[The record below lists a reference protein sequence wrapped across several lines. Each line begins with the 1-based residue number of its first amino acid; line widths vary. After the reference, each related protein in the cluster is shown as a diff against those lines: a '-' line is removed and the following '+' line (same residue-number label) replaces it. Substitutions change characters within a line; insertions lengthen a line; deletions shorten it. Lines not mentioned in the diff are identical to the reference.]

1 MKKNFHLFVVSLL
14 AIASWHCHLTST
26 SGEKSSHLSARI
38 LDVKNQVVLE
48 LFTSQGCSSCPPAD
62 KFLGNYINNDHV
74 IPLSFHVD
82 YWDRLGWKDPF
93 SSHDFSER
101 QFKYASALHSDYYT
115 PQLVINGTQQFIGGE
130 TRKITAAI
138 NQLLPSSPGTSMSI
152 TKAEIKDS
160 TLLISVDLKGN
171 LHHANLDIALVQKKA
186 VTPVGDGENRGVTL
200 TDFNVVRY
208 FQTIDSIKPG
218 ENNLVVNIPASLN
231 PGNRQMILYT
241 QEKAGNKITGA
252 LKKDF

>member
-1 MKKNFHLFVVSLL
+1 MKKNFYLIVVSLL
-14 AIASWHCHLTST
+14 AIASWHCHFSST
-26 SGEKSSHLSARI
+26 SGENPSHLNNGGINA
-38 LDVKNQVVLE
+38 KNEVVLE

-101 QFKYASALHSDYYT
+101 QFKYAAALHSDYYT

-130 TRKITAAI
+130 AGKITNAI
-138 NQLLPSSPGTSMSI
+138 NQLLPTSAGTSLSI
-152 TKAEIKDS
+152 TNAQIKDS

-171 LHHANLDIALVQKKA
+171 VQHANLDIALVQKKA
-186 VTPVGDGENRGVTL
+186 VTPVGDGENRGATL

-208 FQTIDSIKPG
+208 FQTMDTIKPG
-218 ENNLVVNIPASLN
+218 ENNLVVNIPASLK
-231 PGNRQMILYT
+231 PGNRQIILYT
-241 QEKAGNKITGA
+241 QEKAGNRITGA
-252 LKKDF
+252 VKRDF